1 MLKNIF
7 IGHYGTGKTLLASQ
21 ILKIKSAQFKK
32 NNKNV
37 KKYVF
42 EYNELIGQLQLDP
55 EQKWL
60 YEYSELY
67 NGKLNKMKYD
77 LEQKWLDEYNNSDEK
92 MNNIDDL
99 KQKYSK
105 KNSKLKP
112 NEVIEV
118 KDLKEDED
126 DDAQETFRETLESV
140 AHKLNRVV
148 YDRVWNRKKYCENI
162 SCNSNDKRNTPQS

>member
-1 MLKNIF
+1 MTKTYDQLPILGMAPLIPRPLCINYLWILKNIF

-67 NGKLNKMKYD
+67 N
-77 LEQKWLDEYNNSDEK
+77 EK
-92 MNNIDDL
+92 P
-99 KQKYSK
+99 QKYT
-105 KNSKLKP
+105 
-112 NEVIEV
+112 
-118 KDLKEDED
+118 D
-126 DDAQETFRETLESV
+126 
-140 AHKLNRVV
+140 
-148 YDRVWNRKKYCENI
+148 
-162 SCNSNDKRNTPQS
+162 

>member
-67 NGKLNKMKYD
+67 NEKLNKMKYD
-77 LEQKWLDEYNNSDEK
+77 LEQKWLDEYNNSEEE
-92 MNNIDDL
+92 MNSNINDL
-99 KQKYSK
+99 KKIYSK
-105 KNSKLKP
+105 KNSKLKR

-118 KDLKEDED
+118 KDLKEEED
-126 DDAQETFRETLESV
+126 DDEDAQENFRETLESV

-148 YDRVWNRKKYCENI
+148 YDSVWNRKNYFENI
-162 SCNSNDKRNTPQS
+162 FYFEL

>member
-92 MNNIDDL
+92 C
-99 KQKYSK
+99 YSG
-105 KNSKLKP
+105 NSL
-112 NEVIEV
+112 EVV
-118 KDLKEDED
+118 T
-126 DDAQETFRETLESV
+126 Q
-140 AHKLNRVV
+140 
-148 YDRVWNRKKYCENI
+148 
-162 SCNSNDKRNTPQS
+162 